1 MRCSG
6 GYQLVQESQDNR
18 EERGMNI
25 WQNKHDQVE
34 PSPGTSAGSQH
45 LFLFRVTRQLDLSH
59 FLIMSYVILGR
70 AVKTEYLALG
80 TLFSTVAL
88 TMGLS
93 GGSKEAKPTTLQQI
107 KETVKMDAGSKDE
120 EELFDSIRKFVAD
133 AEKESKH

>member
-1 MRCSG
+1 
-6 GYQLVQESQDNR
+6 
-18 EERGMNI
+18 
-25 WQNKHDQVE
+25 
-34 PSPGTSAGSQH
+34 
-45 LFLFRVTRQLDLSH
+45 
-59 FLIMSYVILGR
+59 MSYVILGR

-80 TLFSTVAL
+80 TLFGTVAL

-120 EELFDSIRKFVAD
+120 EDFIRKFVAD